1 MSEVEQ
7 SDITN
12 YFCLPLLKTRNTRCD
27 DHSLRLQTRGTRE
40 SGLKKKVNPGY
51 HLDLKNL
58 YYVNRKNGVFCD
70 TGCFGIDGSQTSPN
84 KNACQFVSQQ
94 TFLTVIVLEEIT
106 FKLKVILKLK
116 QQQQQN

>member
-1 MSEVEQ
+1 MPWGLRQKKMSEVEQ
-7 SDITN
+7 SEITN

-40 SGLKKKVNPGY
+40 SGLKKVNPGY

-70 TGCFGIDGSQTSPN
+70 TGC
-84 KNACQFVSQQ
+84 
-94 TFLTVIVLEEIT
+94 LL
-106 FKLKVILKLK
+106 ILVQIRMYVNLYH
-116 QQQQQN
+116 NRLF